1 MTDDVAVRAER
12 LRVLLALHQG
22 GDTLGAEGCKEAFR
36 AGLGPV
42 SELDLELM
50 ATMEPEDHA
59 LGLACYAIEADLR
72 RRGWAAL
79 EWLAAVLPEPNIEA
93 ALETLS
99 RQQLVE
105 LVRAVRDLGWIGPA
119 PGEADERPAAE

>member
-1 MTDDVAVRAER
+1 MTEPPEVRAER

-22 GDTLGAEGCKEAFR
+22 GDSLGADGCKEAFR

-42 SELDLELM
+42 SEEDLELM

-59 LGLACYAIEADLR
+59 LGLACYAIEAELR

-79 EWLAAVLPEPNIEA
+79 EWLAAVLPEPNIGA
-93 ALETLS
+93 ALDTLS
-99 RQQLVE
+99 REQLVE
-105 LVRAVRDLGWIGPA
+105 LIRAVRELGWIGPA
-119 PGEADERPAAE
+119 PEGS